1 MNPKTL
7 QRGAINLWLV
17 SIIMMLV
24 TIAGLSFLYTVRY
37 GHLPFQETWA
47 RWGKSGQVIANELKN
62 ASGIQTDGSQAGQT
76 QSGGTT
82 GNTVSGQN
90 SNLRAAATVDS
101 GIKKCMIKG
110 NLVYSDTECTDSNP
124 TSRAVKLQDNKGF
137 EPPKVAKPATE
148 KEDSAQTAEAD
159 LRLKMIE
166 KAINKSTGKP

>member
-1 MNPKTL
+1 LNLKVKIL
-7 QRGAINLWLV
+7 QRGTINLWLV

-24 TIAGLSFLYTVRY
+24 TIAGLTFLYTVRY

-47 RWGKSGQVIANELKN
+47 RWSKSGNVIANELKN
-62 ASGIQTDGSQAGQT
+62 ASGIQTRPSEAGQA
-76 QSGGTT
+76 QLGG
-82 GNTVSGQN
+82 NVSGQN
-90 SNLRAAATVDS
+90 SNLPAPVTVDS

-110 NLVYSDTECTDSNP
+110 KVVYSDTECTDSNP

-137 EPPKVAKPATE
+137 EPPKVAKPVAE

-159 LRLKMIE
+159 LRLKLIE

>member
-1 MNPKTL
+1 MKGKNL

-24 TIAGLSFLYTVRY
+24 TIAGLTFLYSVRY

-47 RWGKSGQVIANELKN
+47 RWGKSGKVIANELKN
-62 ASGIQTDGSQAGQT
+62 ASGIQSDGAQTGQA
-76 QSGGTT
+76 QSGG
-82 GNTVSGQN
+82 NVSGQN
-90 SNLRAAATVDS
+90 SNLRAPATVDS

-110 NLVYSDTECTDSNP
+110 KVVYSDTECTESNP

-137 EPPKVAKPATE
+137 EAPKVAKPAGE
-148 KEDSAQTAEAD
+148 QDDNAQTAEAD

>member
-1 MNPKTL
+1 MKAKNL

-62 ASGIQTDGSQAGQT
+62 ASGIQASTPEAGQA
-76 QSGGTT
+76 QSGGK
-82 GNTVSGQN
+82 VSRQN
-90 SNLRAAATVDS
+90 SNLPAPVTVDS
-101 GIKKCMIKG
+101 GIKKCVIKRK
-110 NLVYSDTECTDSNP
+110 LMYSDTECTDSNP

-137 EPPKVAKPATE
+137 EPPKVAKPAAE